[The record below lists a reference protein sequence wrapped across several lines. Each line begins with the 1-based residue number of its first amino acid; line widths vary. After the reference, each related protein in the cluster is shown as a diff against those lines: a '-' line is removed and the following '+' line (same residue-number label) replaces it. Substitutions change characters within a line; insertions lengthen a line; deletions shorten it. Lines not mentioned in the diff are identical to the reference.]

1 MTVHVFGVMVSPYCA
16 NFALKSN
23 GRDNFIEFSPTNVET
38 IWKLFYANYQLKS
51 MAKKEEVMNLVREL
65 IEAMKKGGFS
75 CDKFLSNDQ
84 CVLMSILE
92 SETTKPIRET
102 FFLGSVTETNALHLL
117 EYS

>member
-1 MTVHVFGVMVSPYCA
+1 MHVFGVMVSPYCA

-23 GRDNFIEFSPTNVET
+23 GRDNFTEFSPTNIET

-65 IEAMKKGGFS
+65 IEAMEKGGFS
-75 CDKFLSNDQ
+75 CNKFLSNDQ
-84 CVLMSILE
+84 CVLISILE
-92 SETTKPIRET
+92 SEITKPIRET
-102 FFLGSVTETNALHLL
+102 FVLGSVTKTKASHQL